1 MYKYFFIYTHT
12 LIRIIIR
19 FIVSSGFIKKRGGR
33 SEANPPPLQ
42 GEKMRT
48 TIDITPVCLAI
59 HEFREDKK
67 GPKALVEEEKHLW
80 GGRSG
85 RKNRM
90 DYSANL
96 WET

>member
-59 HEFREDKK
+59 HEFRKDKNR
-67 GPKALVEEEKHLW
+67 PKALVKKEKQLW
-80 GGRSG
+80 RGRPG

-90 DYSANL
+90 DHFTDF